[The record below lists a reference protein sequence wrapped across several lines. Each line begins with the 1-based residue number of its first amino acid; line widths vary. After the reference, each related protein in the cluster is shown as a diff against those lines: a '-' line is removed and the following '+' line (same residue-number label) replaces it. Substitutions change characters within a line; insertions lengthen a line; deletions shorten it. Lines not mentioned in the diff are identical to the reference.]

1 MHRCDQVNPP
11 TARFCNGCGSA
22 LATATE
28 APRST
33 RKVVTVLF
41 CDVAGSTA
49 LGERIDPEALSAVM
63 AGYYEAMR
71 LVIERHGGTVEKFIG
86 DAVMAVFGVPELHED
101 DALRAVRAAAEM
113 RAELERMQIPA
124 RIGINTGE
132 VVAGQDSLVT
142 GDAVNVAARLE
153 QAARA
158 GDVLI
163 GEATYKLVHNAVTVE
178 QIEPVAAK
186 GKADP
191 VPARRLVS
199 VDATAAG
206 FARRMDVPLI
216 GRESE
221 LALLAEAY
229 ERAVRER
236 RCHLFTVMGLAGA
249 GKSRLIAE
257 FLNVHSGAATVLR
270 GHCLSYGEGITFW
283 PLAEIARAAAGITE
297 EDTAATARSR
307 LDELLT
313 RADTSDAAAVAE
325 RVAWAIGLDA
335 PAAGADEI
343 AWAARKLFEW
353 LAADDPLVVV
363 FEDVHWAEP
372 TLLDLIDAVTDL
384 SRGAALLVICT
395 ARPDLIDA
403 RPGWSGGKTNATS
416 ILLEPLS
423 DTNARRLIE
432 SHPEATGLNAER
444 RNQIVA
450 AAEGNPLFVEQMLAT
465 VTDGSGGVELV
476 VPRTIQALLAARVD
490 GLAADER
497 RVLGHASVEGR
508 VFHPAAV
515 ADLAG
520 DLSRGELTTLLH
532 ALVRRELIGPEPA
545 TFGGDEAFR
554 FQHQLIRD
562 AAYAHIS
569 KRERADLHE
578 RFAGWLE
585 RRVGERTAEY
595 EEIVGYHLER
605 SCLLRTEL
613 DPGAGAM
620 QSGVALRA
628 GRMLASAGRR
638 ALDRGDAPSAIGLMS
653 RAGDMVHDPPAERCQ
668 LLLDLSRAHAWNM
681 EDENARVVARGAL
694 LLSSELGD
702 AGLRARAEIAEMYA
716 QPAATATEA
725 DFAAEVDA
733 LIETLTAL
741 DDHRGLAAAWELR
754 MSAAQALMQ
763 GDLAV
768 TAGEHV
774 VVHARRSHQRMLE
787 LETLL
792 ELAGQSV
799 WGATPV
805 PDAIARCQHAVD
817 AAAGDPRRRA
827 KLTSMI
833 AALEAMRGNVARAGA
848 LRSDHQAIDADLGT
862 RVDVF
867 YQAQFWATVDS
878 LGGDPAA
885 AEAILRA
892 SIGAIDADADLVAVN
907 RDMMAQ
913 AILTQGRFDEAEALA
928 RESEHARLPSAAFGA
943 VWRRIRARVLA
954 HDGRCDEAVQLALD
968 AAALMASTD
977 YLHDRADTQL
987 DLAIVLRA
995 AGRRDDATSAARDAV
1010 RLWERKGN
1018 TVSAAAARAE
1028 FGIE

>member
-1 MHRCDQVNPP
+1 
-11 TARFCNGCGSA
+11 
-22 LATATE
+22 
-28 APRST
+28 
-33 RKVVTVLF
+33 
-41 CDVAGSTA
+41 
-49 LGERIDPEALSAVM
+49 
-63 AGYYEAMR
+63 
-71 LVIERHGGTVEKFIG
+71 
-86 DAVMAVFGVPELHED
+86 
-101 DALRAVRAAAEM
+101 
-113 RAELERMQIPA
+113 
-124 RIGINTGE
+124 
-132 VVAGQDSLVT
+132 
-142 GDAVNVAARLE
+142 LE
-153 QAARA
+153 QAAGP

-163 GEATYKLVHNAVTVE
+163 GEATYKLVQNAVTVE

-206 FARRMDVPLI
+206 FARRMDAPLI

-236 RCHLFTVMGLAGA
+236 RCHLFTLMGLAGA

-257 FLNVHSGAATVLR
+257 FLTLHTGAATVLR

-283 PLAEIARAAAGITE
+283 PLAEIARGAAGITE

-307 LDELLT
+307 LDGLLM
-313 RADTSDAAAVAE
+313 RADAPDAAAVAE

-335 PAAGADEI
+335 PAAGGDEI

-384 SRGAALLVICT
+384 SRGAAMLVICT

-432 SHPEATGLNAER
+432 SHPEATGLNTQR

-465 VTDGSGGVELV
+465 VTDGSGGVEVV

-508 VFHPAAV
+508 VFHPSAV

-520 DLSRGELTTLLH
+520 DLSRAELTTLLH
-532 ALVRRELIGPEPA
+532 GLVRRELIGPEPA

-562 AAYAHIS
+562 AAYAHMS

-578 RFAGWLE
+578 RFASWLE

-605 SCLLRTEL
+605 SCRLRSEL
-613 DPGAGAM
+613 NPGGGAM

-653 RAGDMVHDPPAERCQ
+653 RARELIHDPPAERCQ
-668 LLLDLSRAHAWNM
+668 LLLDLSRAHTWNM
-681 EDENARVVARGAL
+681 EDESAGVVARDAL

-702 AGLRARAEIAEMYA
+702 AGLLARAEIAEMYA
-716 QPAATATEA
+716 QPAATAA
-725 DFAAEVDA
+725 GVDS

-741 DDHRGLAAAWELR
+741 DDEWGLAHAWELR
-754 MSAAQALMQ
+754 MGAAQARMH

-768 TAGEHV
+768 VAAENV
-774 VVHARRSHQRMLE
+774 VVHARRSNQRTLE

-805 PDAIARCQHAVD
+805 PEAIARCQHAVD

-833 AALEAMRGNVARAGA
+833 AALEAMQGNFARAGA

-867 YQAQFWATVDS
+867 YQAQFWATVDA
-878 LGGDPAA
+878 LCGDHAA

-892 SIGAIDADADLVAVN
+892 SIVAIDADADLIAVN

-913 AILTQGRFDEAEALA
+913 AILSQGRFDEADALA
-928 RESEHARLPSAAFGA
+928 RESEHAASLPSDAFGA

-954 HDGRCDEAVQLALD
+954 HRGRCDEAVQLALA
-968 AAALMASTD
+968 AAALMATTD

-995 AGRRDDATSAARDAV
+995 AGRRDDAANAARDGV
-1010 RLWERKGN
+1010 RLWEMKGN

-1028 FGIE
+1028 FGIG